1 MKFTFKFPIS
11 TLFKYKPQKFNFG
24 LEQEIRLKLNSLPS
38 VTKIYTNPDGSPR
51 VPTDEEFKTIA
62 ELQNLYYKRN
72 YSEWNWILPGIPKDQ
87 LQLFKDN
94 SQDLTHLDLFPK
106 IQVKSLI
113 KFL

>member
-51 VPTDEEFKTIA
+51 VLLMKNSKLLLNYKTCIIKEIIQNGIGYYQEFQRSITI
-62 ELQNLYYKRN
+62 
-72 YSEWNWILPGIPKDQ
+72 
-87 LQLFKDN
+87 
-94 SQDLTHLDLFPK
+94 
-106 IQVKSLI
+106 IQR
-113 KFL
+113 